1 MITKEQYVEMLDLI
15 MRYTSIYTEASP
27 DQPISDEFCA
37 GMQKAMDLIQ
47 TLVKED

>member
-15 MRYTSIYTEASP
+15 TKYVSIYTEAFP
-27 DQPISDEFCA
+27 DKPMSNEFCA

-47 TLVKED
+47 TLVNKD

>member
-15 MRYTSIYTEASP
+15 TRYTSIYTEAFP
-27 DQPISDEFCA
+27 DKPMSDEFCA

-47 TLVKED
+47 TLVNKD